1 MDLRESSEFLTGGNQ
16 SHLTSLPPQLE
27 TRRRVQERQ
36 QFIAAMDP
44 AHRDYFDKLSTGITE
59 NITRSRDDVLRE
71 TNASIESPRKQIQG
85 QTGKIDELSAW

>member
-1 MDLRESSEFLTGGNQ
+1 
-16 SHLTSLPPQLE
+16 
-27 TRRRVQERQ
+27 
-36 QFIAAMDP
+36 MDP
-44 AHRDYFDKLSTGITE
+44 ALRDYFDKLSTGITE